1 SNDARL
7 LKMYRYMR
15 TLVGW
20 SRPDA
25 SKAIA
30 VGASTLSSQPASPE
44 TTRSSA
50 MPCRVSWIAVSWK
63 SAGVGAGG
71 VVSTKLQAATAT
83 AANRTKQ
90 SASGRMGDI
99 EPEATT
105 GELQPPSAGER
116 SCAATVASDLGR
128 GVSRHAAGTSYLE
141 L

>member
-1 SNDARL
+1 MVARSRSNASRFRQTY
-7 LKMYRYMR
+7 MYTR
-15 TLVGW
+15 TFVAW

-50 MPCRVSWIAVSWK
+50 TPCWVSWIAVSWK

-83 AANRTKQ
+83 AANSTKQ
-90 SASGRMGDI
+90 SASGRVGDI

-105 GELQPPSAGER
+105 GDLQAPSAGER
-116 SCAATVASDLGR
+116 SCAATVASD
-128 GVSRHAAGTSYLE
+128 
-141 L
+141 